1 MDIDAFVAVHSR
13 DWDRLEHLL
22 SRASGLSGDE
32 AEELVELY
40 QRTATHLSILSSAA
54 PDPALLGRLSA
65 LVARA
70 RSAVA
75 GATTPARRDVAE
87 FFRRRFPAAVYL
99 AWRWWGG
106 VTAVFLGIVAA
117 MAIWVANNP
126 EVQAAAVSPEQYA
139 ELTRPGGQFESYYS
153 EYSSHSFAAQVWTN
167 NAWVAAMGITVGVL
181 IVPVLVILWFNA
193 ANLGVAIGLMADAGR
208 LDTFLGLLLPHGLLE
223 LTAVF
228 VACGVGLRVGWSWID
243 PGLRTRSEAL
253 AETGRAAMGV
263 ALGLV
268 VVLAVS
274 GVIEGFVTGSGWP
287 TPLRVGIGVLAE
299 VLFLAWV
306 FGPGRKAALAGHTGD
321 ADERTVGD
329 LRPVAG

>member
-1 MDIDAFVAVHSR
+1 VFFAV
-13 DWDRLEHLL
+13 
-22 SRASGLSGDE
+22 
-32 AEELVELY
+32 
-40 QRTATHLSILSSAA
+40 
-54 PDPALLGRLSA
+54 
-65 LVARA
+65 
-70 RSAVA
+70 
-75 GATTPARRDVAE
+75 
-87 FFRRRFPAAVYL
+87 
-99 AWRWWGG
+99 
-106 VTAVFLGIVAA
+106 VAA
-117 MAIWVANNP
+117 MGTWVAANP
-126 EVQAAAVSPEQYA
+126 SVQAAAVSPEQYA
-139 ELTRPGGQFESYYS
+139 ELTRPGGQFEAYYS

-193 ANLGVAIGLMADAGR
+193 ANLGVAVGLMTEAGR

-243 PGLRTRSEAL
+243 PGPRTRAEAL
-253 AETGRAAMGV
+253 SETGRAAMGV

-287 TPLRVGIGVLAE
+287 TPLRVGIGVVAE
-299 VLFLAWV
+299 ILFLAWV
-306 FGPGRKAALAGHTGD
+306 FGPGRRAALAGHTGD
-321 ADERTVGD
+321 AAEVGD

>member
-1 MDIDAFVAVHSR
+1 MDLDAFVAVHTR
-13 DWDRLEHLL
+13 EWERLDALL
-22 SRASGLSGDE
+22 GRSGNLSGDE

-75 GATTPARRDVAE
+75 GAGTPARRDVAD

-99 AWRWWGG
+99 AWRWW
-106 VTAVFLGIVAA
+106 VAVAA
-117 MAIWVANNP
+117 GFLVLTAGTALWVGSNP
-126 EVQAAAVSPEQYA
+126 QVQAAAVDPEQYA

-153 EYSSHSFAAQVWTN
+153 EYGAGSFAAQVWTN
-167 NAWVAAMGITVGVL
+167 NAWVAAAGITLGVL
-181 IVPVLVILWFNA
+181 ILPVFYVIWMNA
-193 ANLGVAIGLMADAGR
+193 ANLGVALGLMSEAGR

-243 PGLRTRSEAL
+243 PGPRTRSDAL
-253 AETGRAAMGV
+253 AQTARAAMGV

-268 VVLAVS
+268 VVLAVA
-274 GVIEGFVTGSGWP
+274 GVIEGFVTGRGWP
-287 TPLRVGIGVLAE
+287 TPLRVGIGVVAELA
-299 VLFLAWV
+299 FLAWV
-306 FGPGRKAALAGHTGD
+306 FGPGRVAARAGYTGD
-321 ADERTVGD
+321 ADDAAMGD

>member
-1 MDIDAFVAVHSR
+1 MDIDAFVAVHRR

-22 SRASGLSGDE
+22 GRTSSLSGDE

-54 PDPALLGRLSA
+54 PDPALLGRLSS

-70 RSAVA
+70 RSAVT
-75 GATTPARRDVAE
+75 GASTPARRDVAD

-99 AWRWWGG
+99 AWPWWVG
-106 VTAVFLGIVAA
+106 VTVVFLAVVAVMGTWVAA
-117 MAIWVANNP
+117 NP
-126 EVQAAAVSPEQYA
+126 SVQAAAVSPEQYA
-139 ELTRPGGQFESYYS
+139 ELTRPGGQFEAYYS
-153 EYSSHSFAAQVWTN
+153 EYSSSSFAARVWTN

-193 ANLGVAIGLMADAGR
+193 ANLGVAIGLMTEAGR

-243 PGLRTRSEAL
+243 PGPRTRAEAL
-253 AETGRAAMGV
+253 SETGRAAMGV

-287 TPLRVGIGVLAE
+287 TPLRVGIGVVAE
-299 VLFLAWV
+299 ILFLAWV
-306 FGPGRKAALAGHTGD
+306 FGSGRRAALAGYTGD
-321 ADERTVGD
+321 AAEVGD